1 MELAGAAVLVAG
13 GSGQIGRAVV
23 AALLLRGAHVVVAD
37 RLAQA
42 DSSFAGDDIPYFPG
56 DAADEAD
63 CVRVVRKTV
72 EVLGSIDALVNCAGM
87 IHNEP
92 LVNMLKPDDRRHRLS
107 SWDVVIRAN
116 LTSAFALGSVVAEQ
130 MASTRTRGVIV
141 NLSSIASAGNPG
153 QSAYSAAKA
162 GVEALTS
169 AWAKEL
175 GLLGIRVV
183 AVAPGFIDV
192 ASTHGA
198 MGESVIKE
206 WIRRTPLRR
215 LGRPDAVIQA
225 IMFAMENDFLTGRTI
240 QVDGGVVL

>member
-1 MELAGAAVLVAG
+1 MEFSGAAVLVAG
-13 GSGQIGRAVV
+13 GAGQIGRAVV
-23 AALLLRGAHVVVAD
+23 TALVERGTRVAVTD
-37 RLAQA
+37 RLEQAQTIFA
-42 DSSFAGDDIPYFPG
+42 DGDILYHVG

-72 EVLGSIDALVNCAGM
+72 ETLGSIDALVNCAGV

-92 LVNMLKPDDRRHRLS
+92 LINLLKTDDRRHRLS
-107 SWDVVIRAN
+107 SWDAVIRAN
-116 LTSAFALGSVVAEQ
+116 LTSTFVLGSVVAEQ
-130 MASTRTRGVIV
+130 MASTRTPGVIV
-141 NLSSIASAGNPG
+141 NLSSVASAGNPG

-192 ASTHGA
+192 ASTHA
-198 MGESVIKE
+198 ALGESVIKD
-206 WIRRTPLRR
+206 WIRKTPLRR
-215 LGRPDAVIQA
+215 LGRPDAVIAA
-225 IMFAMENDFLTGRTI
+225 IMFALENDFLTGRTI